1 MLTVGE
7 GLFGLALWNIIA
19 WMLPVWLLGA
29 LTGYLV
35 SDFFFYSSVERGTLF
50 DFVSSRCCKAS
61 EAENGHS
68 DHGAQ

>member
-7 GLFGLALWNIIA
+7 GLLGLALWNIIA

-35 SDFFFYSSVERGTLF
+35 RDFFFF
-50 DFVSSRCCKAS
+50 
-61 EAENGHS
+61 
-68 DHGAQ
+68 